1 MDEYIKRDDAL
12 KILFDGEDFLLND
25 SLAYQRISRLPS
37 VHVSLVRYGRWIPEA
52 EQVPMPEEM
61 VLVIVS
67 GKPHQNITLD
77 DAYELASFSM
87 DEGWILEQWPEWEG
101 PEVKYWTPLPD
112 PPKEVV
118 GDE

>member
-37 VHVSLVRYGRWIPEA
+37 VHVSPVRYGRWIPEA

-67 GKPHQNITLD
+67 GSHIKTLR
-77 DAYELASFSM
+77 
-87 DEGWILEQWPEWEG
+87 
-101 PEVKYWTPLPD
+101 WTTLTSLRVSAWMKD
-112 PPKEVV
+112 GSWNSGRSRKA
-118 GDE
+118 